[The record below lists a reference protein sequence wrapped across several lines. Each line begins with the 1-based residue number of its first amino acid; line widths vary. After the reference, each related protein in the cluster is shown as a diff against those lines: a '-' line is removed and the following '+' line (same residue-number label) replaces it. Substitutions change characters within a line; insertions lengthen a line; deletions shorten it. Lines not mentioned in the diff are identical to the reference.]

1 MNGVQSHF
9 GINVFQK
16 VRTLNLNCRISSFGG
31 QAATGL
37 IGATREERREGLVR
51 FFFSPHA
58 VSLIKPSLRVSLL
71 SLAKEEEAPPAK
83 KVEKTKDPNLFPSP
97 LLLGCLVAGYGIHP
111 TVQ

>member
-1 MNGVQSHF
+1 MNGVQLHF
-9 GINVFQK
+9 GINVFQR
-16 VRTLNLNCRISSFGG
+16 VRTLYLNCRISYFGG
-31 QAATGL
+31 QAASGL
-37 IGATREERREGLVR
+37 IRATGGGREGLVR